1 MTPRRRARTGFTLV
15 ELLIVITMLSIVM
28 LATSKIV
35 LVVQRDFVAQRGMA
49 AADDRIQNAEAII
62 QRVLRGARANPNGVV
77 GLASIHPDP
86 LAHGSL
92 DNIRVRSDFNPA
104 DSDVNDPLEDVSLYV
119 SNDTM
124 YVRWQAGA
132 AAQPVAFP
140 VRSLAFEYRKLDN
153 TVVTTAAALD
163 STVKRVKYEI
173 TVPRD
178 AASAR
183 STTIL
188 VRRQGW
194 VFLRN

>member
-1 MTPRRRARTGFTLV
+1 MTPRRPRTGFTLV

-28 LATSKIV
+28 LATTKIV

-49 AADDRIQNAEAII
+49 AAEDRLQTVEATI
-62 QRVLRGARANPNGVV
+62 QRVLRGARSNPYEVANLTSIDPNPLGH
-77 GLASIHPDP
+77 ASQ
-86 LAHGSL
+86 

-104 DSDVNDPLEDVSLYV
+104 DRDVADPLEDVSLYT

-132 AAQPVAFP
+132 TAQPLAFP
-140 VRSLAFEYRKLDN
+140 VRSITFEYRKLDN
-153 TVVTTAAALD
+153 TVVNTAAALD
-163 STVKRVKYEI
+163 STVKRVKYDI
-173 TVPRD
+173 IVPRP
-178 AASAR
+178 AASVR
-183 STTIL
+183 SGTIL